1 MAKKGKPD
9 TGKTV
14 KSVRC
19 KISLWL
25 RRVRKPKAYLSP
37 GISAK
42 GFMGEPTLATSR
54 DDSVDQKWFTNW
66 DLKSLCLGKISQK

>member
-14 KSVRC
+14 KSVCC

-54 DDSVDQKWFTNW
+54 EMTLLTRS
-66 DLKSLCLGKISQK
+66 GSQTGTLNHCV